1 MTEAKDGR
9 RLPAEWEDGGSALVA
24 WPREGS
30 GWRRSLSEARAD
42 CEALVRALLE
52 SARVLLLVPDDATGR
67 ALEDRLGEGGG
78 ERLRT
83 AVLPYDDVWT
93 RDTAPLAVREGGAIT
108 LVDFRFDAWGGKY
121 PATNDDRLTER
132 LLAGGYFGALRRERV
147 ETVLEGGNIES
158 DGAGTILVR
167 SRCLLDPRRN
177 PGLGERT
184 AWEALL
190 ARSLGARRLLW
201 LERGALAGD
210 DTDGHIDTLVR
221 FAAPDLL
228 VYQDGTEEDLSGEL
242 RSFRDHRGQP
252 YTLVPLPPAPA
263 LRGEEGEPLPT
274 NYCNF
279 VLVPGRVLVPAYGA
293 PSDTEARR
301 RLASVFPSR
310 EALSVP
316 ARGLVHQYGS
326 LHCATMTWPAGV
338 LRTDGE
344 ARA

>member
-1 MTEAKDGR
+1 MTETGNGR

-24 WPREGS
+24 WPREGG
-30 GWRRSLSEARAD
+30 GWRRSLPEARAD

-52 SARVLLLVPDDATGR
+52 SARVLLLVPDEPTGR
-67 ALEDRLGEGGG
+67 ALEDRLGGGG
-78 ERLRT
+78 RDLGI

-93 RDTAPLAVREGGAIT
+93 RDTAPLAVREGEAIT
-108 LVDFRFDAWGGKY
+108 FVDFRFDGWGGKY
-121 PATNDDRLTER
+121 PAENDDRLTER
-132 LLAGGYFGALRRERV
+132 LLADGRFGALRRERV

-158 DGAGTILVR
+158 DGEGTILVR
-167 SRCLLDPRRN
+167 SRCLLDPRRK
-177 PGLGERT
+177 PGLGERA

-190 ARSLGARRLLW
+190 ARTLGAERVLW
-201 LERGALAGD
+201 LERGTLAGD

-228 VYQDGTEEDLSGEL
+228 VHQDGTEEDLAGEL
-242 RSFRDHRGQP
+242 RGFRDRRGQP
-252 YTLVPLPPAPA
+252 YTLVPLPPPPA
-263 LRGEEGEPLPT
+263 LRGEDGEPLPT

-279 VLVPGRVLVPAYGA
+279 VLVPGRVLVPAYGT
-293 PSDTEARR
+293 PSDVEARR
-301 RLASVFPSR
+301 RLASVFPAR

-326 LHCATMTWPAGV
+326 LHCATMTWPADV
-338 LRTDGE
+338 LRADGE